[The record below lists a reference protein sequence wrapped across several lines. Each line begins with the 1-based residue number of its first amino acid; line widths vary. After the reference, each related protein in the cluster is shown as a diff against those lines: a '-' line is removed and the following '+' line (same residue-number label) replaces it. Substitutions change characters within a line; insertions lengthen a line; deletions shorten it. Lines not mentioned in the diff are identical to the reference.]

1 MNRGEQFQRG
11 EFITSFQQRN
21 LIQSP
26 LPMNRFQN
34 LDVDQALR
42 LIVEGTAS
50 ETGTGFYN
58 ALVKGLAATL
68 NTNGA

>member
-1 MNRGEQFQRG
+1 
-11 EFITSFQQRN
+11 
-21 LIQSP
+21 
-26 LPMNRFQN
+26 MNRFQN

-50 ETGTGFYN
+50 ETGTGFYA

-68 NTNGA
+68 NTNGAWVTEYLEERS